1 MTRTVL
7 IIDDDPSAA
16 GFLQAALTRAGW
28 TTDVARTGVGGLQ
41 AYDAG
46 RPDLV
51 LLDYDLP
58 DIGGLEVLHALR
70 ARDPD
75 ATVIMVTGQ
84 GDVSTAVEAMRL
96 GAENFLAKPVN
107 LSHFEAAVERAHE
120 KAVLKHRARYHEGR
134 VAESVSGVF
143 LGDDPAMRAVARLV
157 ERASAGS
164 APVLLLGETGTGKG
178 VIAKQIHQL
187 SGRAGADFVELNS
200 AGLSATFL
208 DSELFGHERG
218 AFTDAR
224 VQKPGLFEIAHRG
237 TLFLDE
243 VGDLA
248 PALQPKVLKVI
259 EEQRFRRLGGSREI
273 VVDARLI
280 AATHRDLAAAVE
292 AGEFRQDLYYRLAV
306 FPIALPPLRERGA
319 DTIVAIATRLAAALA
334 ARIGERTVRFS
345 AESLE
350 LLVAYRWPGNVRELS
365 NVLERMLMLHPGLE
379 EVGAEHL
386 PAELTGDRR
395 EWRDAHSQLPRDES
409 LASVERRHIERV
421 LEQCGGNVAD
431 AAERLAIG
439 RATLYRKLKSYG
451 L

>member
-16 GFLQAALTRAGW
+16 GFLNTALTRAGW
-28 TTDVARTGVGGLQ
+28 TADVARTGMAGLQ
-41 AYDAG
+41 AYDAA

-58 DIGGLEVLHALR
+58 DVGGFEVLHALR

-75 ATVIMVTGQ
+75 ATVIMVTGL

-120 KAVLKHRARYHEGR
+120 KAVLKQRARYHEAR

-143 LGDDPAMRAVARLV
+143 LGDDPAMREVSRLVAR
-157 ERASAGS
+157 AAAGS

-178 VIAKQIHQL
+178 LIAKQIHRL
-187 SGRAGADFVELNS
+187 SDRAGADFVELNS

-224 VQKPGLFEIAHRG
+224 TQKAGLFEIAHRG

-248 PALQPKVLKVI
+248 PSLQPKVLKVI
-259 EEQRFRRLGGSREI
+259 EEQRFRRLGGAREI

-280 AATHRDLAAAVE
+280 AATHRDLGAAVE
-292 AGEFRQDLYYRLAV
+292 AGEFRQDLFYRLAV
-306 FPIALPPLRERGA
+306 FPITLPALRERGA
-319 DTIVAIATRLAAALA
+319 DTIVALATRLATALA

-345 AESLE
+345 AEALE
-350 LLVAYRWPGNVRELS
+350 LLVAYAWPGNVRELS
-365 NVLERMLMLHPGLE
+365 NVLERMLMLHPRIE

-395 EWRDAHSQLPRDES
+395 DRHEHVPKDLS

-421 LEQCGGNVAD
+421 LEQCGGNVAE

-451 L
+451 H